1 MKKRSVMKRLAMT
14 MAVLMTAAAASGCGS
29 SSGGGSTT
37 AAPAAPAATE
47 AAGSEAA
54 GGEAKEAD
62 TQAAADDWKWE
73 RKVTIVCPWGV
84 GGGADGTL
92 RPLQPILEKN
102 LGVPVEIVNV
112 EGAGGANGIDFTYK
126 QPADG
131 YTFVLGTQSH
141 IMLDLQKILPVDFKQ
156 EFRPVSKLVH
166 SINIIASSKKAMEG
180 KYTNFDEFVAY
191 AKEHPQELTCG
202 MLTATGADSVSSKQ
216 TLAGGLG
223 CGITEVEQ
231 YVKIVNYSSG
241 SELSSAMVGG
251 HININI
257 TGADEIKG
265 LIESGDI
272 VPLISMSENRM
283 SSFPNVECTGEH
295 DIDSYVGTWRGIFC
309 RKDTPDAAVDSMAA
323 ALKTAWESPEYQEFL
338 KNASYLD
345 REGYA
350 DAATFQK
357 LIDEEY
363 VTFEDYLKGAG
374 LIK

>member
-1 MKKRSVMKRLAMT
+1 MRKRSVMKHAAVA
-14 MAVLMTAAAASGCGS
+14 MAVLMAAASAMGC

-37 AAPAAPAATE
+37 AAPAKTEAPKAESKAEDKTE
-47 AAGSEAA
+47 AAAEKT
-54 GGEAKEAD
+54 E
-62 TQAAADDWKWE
+62 AAADDWKWE

-92 RPLQPILEKN
+92 RPLQPILEKE

-141 IMLDLQKILPVDFKQ
+141 IMLDLQKILPVDFKA

-180 KYTNFDEFVAY
+180 KYTNFDEFVEY
-191 AKEHPQELTCG
+191 AKSHPQELTCG
-202 MLTATGADSVSSKQ
+202 MLTATGADSVSLKQ

-223 CGITEVEQ
+223 CDITEVEK

-241 SELSSAMVGG
+241 AELSSAMVGG

-272 VPLISMSENRM
+272 VPLISMSEERM
-283 SSFPNVECTGEH
+283 SSFPDIECTGEH
-295 DIDSYVGTWRGIFC
+295 NIDSYVGTWRGVLC
-309 RKDTPDAAVDSMAA
+309 RKDTPDAAVNAMAA
-323 ALKTAWESPEYQEFL
+323 AIKTAWDSAAYQDFM
-338 KNASYLD
+338 KNAGYLD
-345 REGYA
+345 RPGYA
-350 DAATFQK
+350 DAAEMQT

-374 LIK
+374 LIQ